1 MQVLFIFITRYTGC
15 PKLFVLNHHLAMPTL
30 LHYDKEQGLQQKLE
44 EQVTK
49 LKQQVVD
56 LAEQITD
63 LQRKNSRLSTELE
76 ERKFLAGGTVEDD
89 EEFCVVP
96 K

>member
-1 MQVLFIFITRYTGC
+1 
-15 PKLFVLNHHLAMPTL
+15 MPTL
-30 LHYDKEQGLQQKLE
+30 LHYDKERGIQQKLQ

-56 LAEQITD
+56 LAEQIND
-63 LQRKNSRLSTELE
+63 LQRKNSKLTADLDE
-76 ERKFLAGGTVEDD
+76 KKILAGEISNENDD
-89 EEFCVVP
+89 EEFYVVQ